1 MSDTQLVWLRR
12 DLRLADNPAL
22 YEASNCGPVVVVYV
36 LDDAVAKTHAY
47 GGASRWW
54 LHHSLSD
61 LARRIDARGSRLI
74 LRKGDSVEQLLEIAR
89 EIGAKTIH
97 ANYHYEPWWRN
108 AERALGEEIELKRYH
123 ANYLTGMGAITTGS
137 GGQYKIYTPFSRAV
151 RAQFPPRD
159 IVPEPELMTPSSWP
173 VSEALADWDLL
184 PTKPDWSG
192 GIEEAWEVG
201 EEAAHRRL
209 DWWSAHVDDYDDK
222 RNFPSVAKVSKLSPH
237 LHFGEISPVQIWHL
251 FRGKSAFNQRSV
263 STAKDSKGWFVY
275 ENELIWRDYA
285 QNTVAQFPLYARSN
299 YREDF
304 DRIQWRDP
312 ETDPKAAKDLKKW
325 QQGRTGYPIVDAGMR
340 ELWQTG
346 WMHNRVRMIT
356 ASFLIKHLLI
366 DWRHGE
372 KWFWDTLVDADYA
385 SNATNWQWAAG
396 TGVDSNMFVRIM
408 APLSQSEKFDCAAY
422 IRKFVP
428 ELAGLDE
435 PYIHDPEEFGSL
447 PTAYPSKMIGHKQ
460 ARERALAA
468 YKAMKGE

>member
-1 MSDTQLVWLRR
+1 MSDIQLVWLRR

-22 YEASNCGPVVVVYV
+22 FEASKKGPVVAVYV

-54 LHHSLSD
+54 LHHSLAD
-61 LARRIDARGSRLI
+61 LARRLKERGSRLI
-74 LRKGDSVEQLLEIAR
+74 LRKGDCVEQLTAVASDV
-89 EIGAKTIH
+89 GATTIH
-97 ANYHYEPWWRN
+97 TNRHYEPWWRN
-108 AERALGEEIELKRYH
+108 VEKALGKQIELERYYG
-123 ANYLTGMGAITTGS
+123 NYLTVMGSVTTGS

-151 RAQFPPRD
+151 RTQFPPRD
-159 IVPEPELMTPSSWP
+159 LVPEPELSAPTTWP
-173 VSEALADWDLL
+173 VSDNLADWNLL
-184 PTKPDWSG
+184 PTKPDWSD
-192 GIEEAWEVG
+192 GIAEAWEVG
-201 EEAAHRRL
+201 EEAAHQRL
-209 DWWSAHVDDYDDK
+209 EWWSAHVDDYDDK
-222 RNFPSVAKVSKLSPH
+222 RNFPSVEKVSRLSPH
-237 LHFGEISPVQIWHL
+237 LHFGEISPVQIWHY
-251 FRGKSAFNQRSV
+251 FQGKSALKQRRGS
-263 STAKDSKGWFVY
+263 APKDSKGWEIY
-275 ENELIWRDYA
+275 ESELIWRDYA

-304 DRIQWRDP
+304 DQIEWRDP
-312 ETDPKAAKDLKKW
+312 ETDAEAAKDLKQW

-372 KWFWDTLVDADYA
+372 QWFWDTLVDADYA
-385 SNATNWQWAAG
+385 SNATNWQWTAG

-435 PYIHDPEEFGSL
+435 PHIHDPEEFGRL
-447 PTAYPSKMIGHKQ
+447 PKAYPPKIIAHKA
-460 ARERALAA
+460 ARERALSA
-468 YKAMKGE
+468 YKAMKGD